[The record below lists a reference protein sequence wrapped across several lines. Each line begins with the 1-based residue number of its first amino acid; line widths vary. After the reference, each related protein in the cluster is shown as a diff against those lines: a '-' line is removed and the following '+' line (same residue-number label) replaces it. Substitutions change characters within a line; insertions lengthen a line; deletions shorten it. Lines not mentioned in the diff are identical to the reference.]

1 MLAKVV
7 ARGLAL
13 IVMVGV
19 VFSGAVPASADPE
32 SDFDIDH
39 QLIPVASSGQQVV
52 DDNTVNAST
61 TPVGSAAV
69 VGPTTLAA
77 EADAGPSVD
86 NGIVASA
93 PPVTTK
99 TPDGWTLTVSAK
111 DETQLP
117 IPPLTTALS
126 SRAYAVGG
134 TFTASL
140 KGAGET
146 PKGVLEVGYQIGC
159 GILANEVGLN
169 GSVGAAPGFVPAA
182 VIPFI
187 VGAYAAGSVSVNLAP
202 GTVTAVSVYK
212 QDYTSTDPWVKV
224 DNVQIGVDTCVGQ
237 SFIRSYAKLSKV
249 NKDGAVVLS
258 WYGVTKSF

>member
-19 VFSGAVPASADPE
+19 VFSSAVPASADPE

-52 DDNTVNAST
+52 EDGTVDAST
-61 TPVGSAAV
+61 TPVGSAAA
-69 VGPTTLAA
+69 VGPATLAA
-77 EADAGPSVD
+77 EADAGPLVD

-117 IPPLTTALS
+117 TPPLTAALS
-126 SRAYAVGG
+126 SRAFAVG
-134 TFTASL
+134 ARSPHRL
-140 KGAGET
+140 KVPEKHPRAYSRSDI
-146 PKGVLEVGYQIGC
+146 K
-159 GILANEVGLN
+159 
-169 GSVGAAPGFVPAA
+169 SVAAF
-182 VIPFI
+182 
-187 VGAYAAGSVSVNLAP
+187 
-202 GTVTAVSVYK
+202 
-212 QDYTSTDPWVKV
+212 
-224 DNVQIGVDTCVGQ
+224 
-237 SFIRSYAKLSKV
+237 
-249 NKDGAVVLS
+249 
-258 WYGVTKSF
+258 